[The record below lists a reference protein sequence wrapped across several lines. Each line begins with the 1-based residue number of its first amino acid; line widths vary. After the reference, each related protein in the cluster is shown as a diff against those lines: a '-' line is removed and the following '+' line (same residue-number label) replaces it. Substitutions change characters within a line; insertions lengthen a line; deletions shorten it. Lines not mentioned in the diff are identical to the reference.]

1 MLRETLLWASRNA
14 WLRDQLPRQGFVR
27 RAVRRFMPGEE
38 VAEALD
44 ACEPFRRH
52 GIGVV
57 LTELGENVA
66 DADAAR
72 AVVADYADLLGEIRR
87 RGLDAEIS
95 VKPTHLGFD
104 VGAAIA
110 TSGVERLAALSAAD
124 GRVLWVDMEGSAYT
138 EPTLALYHRVRAAQP
153 ATGLC
158 VQAYLYRTRE
168 DLETLCR
175 ETPRVRLVKGAYAE
189 PAAIAWPRKED
200 VDTSFFRLAARLLE
214 AAAAAPG
221 ARAAIATHDRAMI
234 ARVIAHAG
242 AKDIPRDRFEFQML
256 YGIARDEQYR
266 LAAAGYRVRV
276 LISYGSAWYPWYMR
290 RLAERPANLWF
301 VARSLV
307 SR

>member
-14 WLRDQLPRQGFVR
+14 WLRDRLPRQAFVR

-38 VAEALD
+38 AAEALD
-44 ACEPFRRH
+44 ACAPFQRH

-66 DADAAR
+66 DAAAAR
-72 AVVADYADLLGEIRR
+72 AVVADYAGLLGEIRR

-104 VGAAIA
+104 VDPALAA
-110 TSGVERLAALSAAD
+110 TGVEQLATLAAGD
-124 GRVLWVDMEGSAYT
+124 GRVLWVDMEGGAYT
-138 EPTLALYHRVRAAQP
+138 EPTLALYRRVRAAQP

-158 VQAYLYRTRE
+158 LQAYLYRTRE
-168 DLETLCR
+168 DLESLCR
-175 ETPRVRLVKGAYAE
+175 EAPRLRLVKGAYAE

-200 VDTSFFRLAARLLE
+200 VDASFFRLATRLLE
-214 AAAAAPG
+214 AAEAAPG
-221 ARAAIATHDRAMI
+221 ARAAIATHDTAMI
-234 ARVIAHAG
+234 ARVIAHVA
-242 AKDIPRDRFEFQML
+242 AKRIPRDRFEFQML
-256 YGIARDEQYR
+256 YGIGRDEQLR

-276 LISYGSAWYPWYMR
+276 LVSYGSEWYPWYMR